1 LTQVELING
10 ESLTSVE
17 DMLQIVWP
25 LLLARAASDS
35 QVADG
40 SLNQMLKDAHDNGVS
55 HPEVPHE
62 SDNAGLSV
70 VFFFFSIPRI
80 GMSFSPMFLL
90 AIFQRWFSLTRINV
104 DPIAR

>member
-1 LTQVELING
+1 MELING

-70 VFFFFSIPRI
+70 VFF
-80 GMSFSPMFLL
+80 SFP
-90 AIFQRWFSLTRINV
+90 SLELG
-104 DPIAR
+104 